1 MICYVT
7 KRDLRGKAGRYRMI
21 SEKRRETLEER
32 KDKNE

>member
-7 KRDLRGKAGRYRMI
+7 KRDLRVKTGRYRML
-21 SEKRRETLEER
+21 SEKRSETLEER